1 MKPALDPQSIQVSR
15 TLVRLLC
22 VVAITGMIL
31 ATAQAMSALFELMD
45 LNSLDEI
52 WYLSWLS

>member
-15 TLVRLLC
+15 TLARLLC

>member
-45 LNSLDEI
+45 LNSLDKI